1 MIFKLFQENG
11 NIRKYLSHRS
21 GMIDSL
27 SLDFDAAIVDEVE
40 EIIPGMQ
47 SGLSFLGSISIP
59 TKVVILSIPVR
70 GDVNLLFYSPTK
82 GYLLRCFDGIFE
94 DSQLIIRTTGD
105 DSTYL
110 LNYLHELQEQ
120 INKEVMEHNA
130 ALGQP

>member
-1 MIFKLFQENG
+1 MIFKLFQEKG

-40 EIIPGMQ
+40 EILPGMQ

-59 TKVVILSIPVR
+59 TKVVILSIPVS

-82 GYLLRCFDGIFE
+82 GYLLRCFDGIVE

-130 ALGQP
+130 ALG

>member
-1 MIFKLFQENG
+1 MIFKLFQEKG

-21 GMIDSL
+21 GMIDFL

-40 EIIPGMQ
+40 EILPGMQ
-47 SGLSFLGSISIP
+47 SGLSFLGNISIP

-94 DSQLIIRTTGD
+94 DSQLIISTTGD

-110 LNYLHELQEQ
+110 LNYLHEFQEQ
-120 INKEVMEHNA
+120 MNKEVMEHNA
-130 ALGQP
+130 ALG